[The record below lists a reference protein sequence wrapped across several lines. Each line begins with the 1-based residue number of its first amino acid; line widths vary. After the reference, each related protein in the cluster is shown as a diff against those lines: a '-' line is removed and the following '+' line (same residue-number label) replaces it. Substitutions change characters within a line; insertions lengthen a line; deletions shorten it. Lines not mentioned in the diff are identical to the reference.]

1 MSQSSFFAELAEVTK
16 PAPSLRLVIE
26 GVGALLGIGPQ
37 PMPTKH
43 RVPPNSRYTPTVTL
57 LAQDPD
63 ATLERLVSLDFSI
76 VSNRAADA
84 LYGVVRHK
92 SWSAADAAAQGAH
105 LGELAELLVRVDA
118 ELAMTPGRKPV
129 AATRVAVALDGSR
142 CHRCKRERLHG
153 IWPTKSRDSSITF
166 LAANSMGA
174 GVGSRQRRRE

>member
-105 LGELAELLVRVDA
+105 LFVRLRDGHERCPAAWSYTRSSKRRPLASQQGEENRV
-118 ELAMTPGRKPV
+118 KY
-129 AATRVAVALDGSR
+129 
-142 CHRCKRERLHG
+142 
-153 IWPTKSRDSSITF
+153 
-166 LAANSMGA
+166 
-174 GVGSRQRRRE
+174 